1 MKKIAFDKYKL
12 VSESLRPN
20 VKTLLDVGCRDVVL
34 KRYLLPHIHYVGI
47 DMLAGPGV
55 DRVANVE
62 EGLPFADNEF
72 DVVVALDLL
81 EHTNNIWFVF
91 DELVRV
97 SRSQTIIALPNLY
110 HWPAR
115 LKYLAGQEFSKY
127 VLSVEPIADR
137 HRWLTSYESA
147 RRFCTER
154 GKAKDMDVRE
164 YILFGGRKTAP
175 IDWALSKLSKNLAA
189 WAVMYVMDKRT

>member
-1 MKKIAFDKYKL
+1 MKKLIYDKYIL
-12 VSESLRPN
+12 VNESLRPN
-20 VKTLLDVGCRDVVL
+20 VKTLLDVGCRDAVL
-34 KRYLLPHIHYVGI
+34 KRYLPPHIHYVGI
-47 DMLAGPGV
+47 DMFAGPGV

-81 EHTNNIWFVF
+81 EHTNDIWFVF

-97 SRSQTIIALPNLY
+97 SRSQVIIVLPNLY
-110 HWPAR
+110 HWLAR
-115 LKYLAGQEFSKY
+115 LKYLAGREFGKY

-147 RRFCTER
+147 RRFCIER
-154 GKAKDMDVRE
+154 GKAKDMSARE
-164 YILFGGRKTAP
+164 YILFGGRRTVA
-175 IDWALSKLSKNLAA
+175 IDWVLSKLSNNLAA
-189 WAVMYVMDKRT
+189 WAVMYVLEKRI